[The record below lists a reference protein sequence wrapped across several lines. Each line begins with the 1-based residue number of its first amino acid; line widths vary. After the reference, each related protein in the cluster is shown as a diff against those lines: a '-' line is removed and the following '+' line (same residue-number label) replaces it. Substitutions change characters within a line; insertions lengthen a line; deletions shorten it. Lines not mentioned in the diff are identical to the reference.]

1 MKHTD
6 LITDKD
12 AGYVENTGDR
22 HYFAN
27 ALTLISYNLERSIN
41 IRQSNLTFRKV
52 FLNHLNILI
61 KYRCK

>member
-22 HYFAN
+22 HYCAN
-27 ALTLISYNLERSIN
+27 ALTLISYNLRTKSKCK
-41 IRQSNLTFRKV
+41 T
-52 FLNHLNILI
+52 I
-61 KYRCK
+61 KFDIQKSVSQPS